1 MPRDDVYNE
10 DVVSMIAVVC
20 YQPLGNSR
28 DDWWSKRIVEI
39 ANEIAFWQLDLR
51 GIAVNATDRGPSV
64 KVWW

>member
-1 MPRDDVYNE
+1 
-10 DVVSMIAVVC
+10 MIAVVC

-51 GIAVNATDRGPSV
+51 GIAINATDRGPSV
-64 KVWW
+64 EVWW